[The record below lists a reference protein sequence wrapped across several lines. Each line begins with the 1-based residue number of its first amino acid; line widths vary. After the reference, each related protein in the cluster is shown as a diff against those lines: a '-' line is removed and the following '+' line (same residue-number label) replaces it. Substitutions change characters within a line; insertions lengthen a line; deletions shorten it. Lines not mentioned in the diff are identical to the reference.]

1 MTHKFILPLFAF
13 LAAYCLL
20 MVSPAFAEIV
30 PWQINFP
37 KPVTP
42 TMEHIISFHNMML
55 YIITAITL
63 FVMGLL
69 IYVIIRFNAKANP
82 VPSTTTHN
90 IALEV
95 LWTIIPVIILIVI
108 AVPSFKLLFFEAR
121 NPEPE
126 LTVKVT
132 GYQWYWGYEY
142 PDNGDIQITSY
153 MLKDNEIDAS
163 KGQKRLLSVDNAM
176 VIPVDTN
183 VLFQVTATDVLHA
196 FAVPQFGIK
205 IDAVPGRL
213 NSTWARVTKTGTYY
227 GQCSE
232 LCGKGHAFMPIEIR
246 VVTKEEFAEWIKSK
260 GGKMKEPEQAAVIPA
275 ETPAAPVAVDA
286 IPSAEPVAL
295 KDASTEIKTNK

>member
-1 MTHKFILPLFAF
+1 MTHKFLFPLFAF
-13 LAAYCLL
+13 VAVFCLSF
-20 MVSPAFAEIV
+20 VSPAFAEIV

-42 TMEHIISFHNMML
+42 TMEHIISFHTMML
-55 YIITAITL
+55 YIITSITL

-142 PDNGDIQITSY
+142 PDNGDIQITSN
-153 MLKDNEIDAS
+153 MLKDNEIDES
-163 KGQKRLLSVDNAM
+163 KGQKRLLSVDNVM

-183 VLFQVTATDVLHA
+183 VVFQVTAADVLHA

-213 NSTWARVTKTGTYY
+213 NSTWARVTKTGTYF

-246 VVTKEEFAEWIKSK
+246 VVTKEEFAEWVKSK
-260 GGKMKEPEQAAVIPA
+260 GGKMKEPEQASAIPA
-275 ETPAAPVAVDA
+275 VAPVTEA
-286 IPSAEPVAL
+286 IQSAEPVAI
-295 KDASTEIKTNK
+295 KDASTEMKTNE

>member
-1 MTHKFILPLFAF
+1 MTHKFLFPLFTF
-13 LAAYCLL
+13 LAVSCLSFI
-20 MVSPAFAEIV
+20 SPAFAEIV

-42 TMEHIISFHNMML
+42 AMEHIISFHNMLL

-142 PDNGDIQITSY
+142 PDNGDIQITSN
-153 MLKDNEIDAS
+153 MLKDNEIDES
-163 KGQKRLLSVDNAM
+163 KGQKRLLSVDNVM

-183 VLFQVTATDVLHA
+183 VVFQVTAADVLHA

-213 NSTWARVTKTGTYY
+213 NSTWARVTKTGTYF

-246 VVTKEEFAEWIKSK
+246 VVTKEAFAEWIKSK
-260 GGKMKEPEQAAVIPA
+260 GGKVKGPEQASVIPA
-275 ETPAAPVAVDA
+275 VAPVTEA
-286 IPSAEPVAL
+286 IQSAEPMAI
-295 KDASTEIKTNK
+295 KDASTEMKTNE